1 MSSVKRTIAVL
12 LTIGFLCIA
21 RGEDHHKR
29 APSGFLGVR
38 GKKSVPDDAYAD
50 LRHPELAEL
59 QAEDETSQQQRVVY
73 VKRAP
78 SGFMGMRGKKPFE
91 YDVEQRGLSLPEDI
105 FKRAP
110 SGFMGMRGKKD
121 WEFGEYAKRAPSG
134 FFGMRGKKQYL
145 DYYNDKRAPMG
156 FVGMRGKKSVED
168 VGDVAFGEEKR
179 APQGFFGMRG
189 KKLQGAQGFFGMR
202 GKKYP
207 YEFRGKFVGVRGKKY
222 INEDLI
228 LNREYPRLDMNNLLL
243 LLTENNN
250 GETKLK
256 PNVGEENQMEN

>member
-1 MSSVKRTIAVL
+1 MFKIKRKIMQGPAVIFLKLYVNFWKVLAPYYYLVVPFLQSVNSS
-12 LTIGFLCIA
+12 
-21 RGEDHHKR
+21 
-29 APSGFLGVR
+29 
-38 GKKSVPDDAYAD
+38 
-50 LRHPELAEL
+50 
-59 QAEDETSQQQRVVY
+59 
-73 VKRAP
+73 
-78 SGFMGMRGKKPFE
+78 
-91 YDVEQRGLSLPEDI
+91 
-105 FKRAP
+105 
-110 SGFMGMRGKKD
+110 
-121 WEFGEYAKRAPSG
+121 GEYAKRAPSG